1 MFRHCDPSRPI
12 QDISD
17 RFPPFA
23 PALSLGGGIVPPP
36 GPANAANVDARRGA
50 RFAGDAV
57 FAAAAS
63 AAPRSISIT
72 ARCTTGES
80 LARIASSLRTPPV
93 VAGPSRGASSPPLAY
108 ASSSSTSA
116 ARPRGPFVF
125 FPPVVAASVLTS
137 DQRRFLPAPLNRGS
151 AESQPRI
158 TGLKAGG
165 PGTAALGVRAAA
177 SSSSVTNAAA
187 PRARPPPVGGP
198 ILAGVVAPGEVFPVP
213 AFDLLGVVVP
223 ALAAST
229 RSLASL
235 VKSCSASSAPP
246 TCS

>member
-17 RFPPFA
+17 RRGADPPFA

-93 VAGPSRGASSPPLAY
+93 VAGPSRGASPPPLAY

-125 FPPVVAASVLTS
+125 FPPVVAAASVLTS
-137 DQRRFLPAPLNRGS
+137 DQSRFLPAPLNRGS

-165 PGTAALGVRAAA
+165 PGTAALGVRAAT
-177 SSSSVTNAAA
+177 SSSSS
-187 PRARPPPVGGP
+187 R
-198 ILAGVVAPGEVFPVP
+198 
-213 AFDLLGVVVP
+213 
-223 ALAAST
+223 
-229 RSLASL
+229 
-235 VKSCSASSAPP
+235 SCSRCWAGFATGPATAR
-246 TCS
+246 TCSNT